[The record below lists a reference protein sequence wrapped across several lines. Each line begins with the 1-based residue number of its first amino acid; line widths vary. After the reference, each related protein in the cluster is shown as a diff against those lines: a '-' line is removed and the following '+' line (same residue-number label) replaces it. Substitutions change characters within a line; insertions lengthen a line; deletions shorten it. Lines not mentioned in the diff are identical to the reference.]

1 MFIQIAEKRIME
13 KHHSENE
20 MQRETFR
27 GHLPPPFYSGK
38 DEIGRIGY
46 LAEPGLPHI
55 TSEDPSNYGVGGY
68 YGNTYRQHH
77 SHAILPDQ
85 VEGDRDTYRH
95 LGDWRQPVDPDR
107 SWHEERFR
115 REGYRSMEERI
126 ESGQGHRGKGP
137 RSYRRSD
144 ERILEDLNQRLHDD
158 PWLDASD
165 LEISSEGGEV
175 TLTGTVPDKFSKRR
189 AEDLAESIPGVTSV
203 GNKLRIKA

>member
-1 MFIQIAEKRIME
+1 ME
-13 KHHSENE
+13 KHHSKNQ
-20 MQRETFR
+20 METTHR

-38 DEIGRIGY
+38 DEIRRIGY
-46 LAEPGLPHI
+46 PAEPGLPHI
-55 TSEDPSNYGVGGY
+55 TKEDRSNYGVGGY
-68 YGNTYRQHH
+68 YGNTYRPHR

-85 VEGDRDTYRH
+85 GYRDTYRH
-95 LGDWRQPVDPDR
+95 LGDRRQPVDPDR
-107 SWHEERFR
+107 SWHEERFK
-115 REGYRSMEERI
+115 REGYRSIDERI

-137 RSYRRSD
+137 RAYRRSD

-175 TLTGTVPDKFSKRR
+175 ILTGTVPDKFSKRR
-189 AEDLAESIPGVTSV
+189 AEDLAESISGVRSV